1 MTVPLDLEI
10 VVARVREKRQN
21 FLEYNFGTLRDDFL
35 KTFFDLA
42 QEYET
47 LENFYRICVSVIKE
61 FFDLDA
67 RLYLL
72 CQENVLDLVCDSL
85 EGLYPEKPK
94 APAYI
99 QLSNQAYH
107 AEDAW
112 VIPIRGN
119 QLLVDRLPFYAKDQ
133 VIGMLELFPGDRLT
147 EKDRFFFEKYANRVG
162 YNLHVKIIAWQ
173 NIQRIRFINSLV
185 ADIEHNV
192 IIPNISL
199 SLYLRHL
206 RQKINTLK
214 ELHCLCEFRDETC
227 PELPMAQDKFRV
239 LVQEME
245 TDYQTLE
252 QHYKGVSLFLESLFR
267 PSHFQKGQLV
277 LRRRTCRVQSEIIQP
292 QLQLFLP
299 KLKERNVEVDDSM
312 GVMPDEDLPMAVDK
326 GLMAQVYANLFSNA
340 VKYARR
346 NNEGRKYVAYG
357 RDVLKDHFGPGKD
370 GIKFNMFTTG
380 PHIPPGDR
388 GHIFDEGYR
397 GSNVDGEV
405 GTGRGLYFVR
415 NVIET
420 HGGEVGYEPTP
431 GGNNFFVV
439 LPLVVSPER
448 PIAADLVAM
457 H

>member
-1 MTVPLDLEI
+1 
-10 VVARVREKRQN
+10 VV
-21 FLEYNFGTLRDDFL
+21 
-35 KTFFDLA
+35 
-42 QEYET
+42 
-47 LENFYRICVSVIKE
+47 KE
-61 FFDLDA
+61 FFDLDS

-72 CQENVLDLVCDSL
+72 CQENALELVCDSL
-85 EGLYPEKPK
+85 QGLHQGKPK
-94 APAYI
+94 APSYI
-99 QLSNQAYH
+99 QLSNQAYPT
-107 AEDAW
+107 EDAW
-112 VIPIRGN
+112 VVPIRGN
-119 QLLVDRLPFYAKDQ
+119 QLLVDRLPFYTKDQ
-133 VIGMLELFPGDRLT
+133 VIGMLELFPGGRLT

-162 YNLHVKIIAWQ
+162 YNLHVKIIGWQ

-214 ELHCLCEFRDETC
+214 ELNCLCEFRDETC
-227 PELPMAQDKFRV
+227 PELPAAQDKFRT

-252 QHYKGVSLFLESLFR
+252 RHYKGVSLFLESLFR

-299 KLKERNVEVDDSM
+299 KLQERNVQIDDSM
-312 GVMPDEDLPMAVDK
+312 GVVPDEDFALSVDK

-340 VKYARR
+340 VKYTRR
-346 NNEGRKYVAYG
+346 NHEGRKYVAYG
-357 RDVLKDHFGPGKD
+357 RDVVPDYFGPGKD

-380 PHIPPGDR
+380 PHIPPEDR

-431 GGNNFFVV
+431 GGNNFYFV
-439 LPLVVSPER
+439 LPLVVSPE
-448 PIAADLVAM
+448 PPLAAELVAM

>member
-10 VVARVREKRQN
+10 VATRVKEKRQN
-21 FLEYNFGTLRDDFL
+21 FLDYNFGTLRDDFL

-47 LENFYRICVSVIKE
+47 LENFYRICVSVVKE
-61 FFDLDA
+61 FFDLDS

-72 CQENVLDLVCDSL
+72 CQESALELVCDSL
-85 EGLYPEKPK
+85 QGLYPEKPK
-94 APAYI
+94 APSYI
-99 QLSNQAYH
+99 QLSSQAYH

-133 VIGMLELFPGDRLT
+133 VIGMLEFFPGDRLT
-147 EKDRFFFEKYANRVG
+147 EKDRFFFEKYANRLG

-206 RQKINTLK
+206 RQKIDTLK
-214 ELHCLCEFRDETC
+214 ELHCLCEFRDEAC
-227 PELPMAQDKFRV
+227 PELPAAQEKFRT

-245 TDYQTLE
+245 ADYQTLE

-267 PSHFQKGQLV
+267 PSHFLKGQLV

-292 QLQLFLP
+292 QLQLYLP
-299 KLKERNVEVDDSM
+299 KLKERNIEIDDSM
-312 GVMPDEDLPMAVDK
+312 GVMPDEDFTLSVDK

-340 VKYARR
+340 VKYTRR
-346 NNEGRKYVAYG
+346 NQEGRKYVAYG
-357 RDVLKDHFGPGKD
+357 RDVLPDHFGPGKD

-380 PHIPPGDR
+380 PHIPPEDR

-431 GGNNFFVV
+431 GGNNFFFV
-439 LPLVVSPER
+439 LPFVVSPER
-448 PIAADLVAM
+448 PIAAELVAM